1 MTENK
6 NIELN
11 DEMMAKASG
20 GVGDA
25 NTPAPKYKV
34 GDQVLLAEYPQFG
47 AYTISS
53 ITKYSP
59 EDGWEYTI
67 TNNSSGLPEDCVE
80 SMLIP
85 A

>member
-1 MTENK
+1 MADNK
-6 NIELN
+6 NMELN
-11 DEMMAKASG
+11 DDMMAKAAG
-20 GVGDA
+20 GVEEA

-34 GDQVLLAEYPQFG
+34 SDLVLLAEYPQFG
-47 AYTISS
+47 TYTISS

-67 TNNSSGLPEDCVE
+67 TNNDSGLPEDCIE
-80 SMLIP
+80 SMLVP